1 MTSIPSYVLG
11 STDTEHERLI
21 RQAAIFDPFSEQLF
35 RDAGIGPGQ
44 RVLDIGAG
52 LGDVSMLMARLVGP
66 SGEVVGVDNDASIIA
81 KARDRVVKAGFQNV
95 SFIESDVNDIPRS
108 GLFDSIVGRLIIQF
122 LPDPDA
128 AVKTL
133 VSFLR
138 PGGTLAVQD
147 ACWSPF
153 LQLSADLPIRSK
165 CATLIH
171 QGFQR
176 SGASVEMERVLYR
189 TFRNAGLPSP
199 TMKIDVPIGGD
210 PGLTRWAYDLFC
222 SVLPRMRQHN
232 ISVDAVGDIATLRE
246 RLDAELASM
255 KMFAATVGLVGAWSR
270 KPLE

>member
-108 GLFDSIVGRLIIQF
+108 GL
-122 LPDPDA
+122 
-128 AVKTL
+128 
-133 VSFLR
+133 
-138 PGGTLAVQD
+138 
-147 ACWSPF
+147 
-153 LQLSADLPIRSK
+153 
-165 CATLIH
+165 
-171 QGFQR
+171 
-176 SGASVEMERVLYR
+176 
-189 TFRNAGLPSP
+189 
-199 TMKIDVPIGGD
+199 
-210 PGLTRWAYDLFC
+210 
-222 SVLPRMRQHN
+222 
-232 ISVDAVGDIATLRE
+232 
-246 RLDAELASM
+246 
-255 KMFAATVGLVGAWSR
+255 
-270 KPLE
+270 